1 MPWTKTIKQL
11 APEAETWEPPSQLC
25 HVAER
30 MSRVSLMP
38 AATHYDLAIDAQE
51 SLDAARE
58 ALETEL
64 LSLRCALA
72 DAKRAMRDVEREYVQ
87 KHDKPTVA
95 ERMYKSDE
103 RHAHLEYLA
112 TRCEA
117 HIQYAEGLQRMVE
130 DKTYKLGTI
139 LKGHSNNV

>member
-1 MPWTKTIKQL
+1 MGWTRAVSDL
-11 APEAETWEPPSQLC
+11 APQSATWDPPASLC
-25 HVAER
+25 VVAER
-30 MSRVSLMP
+30 MSRVSLVP

-72 DAKRAMRDVEREYVQ
+72 DARREMRTIERDYVV
-87 KHDKPTVA
+87 KYDKPTVA

-103 RHAHLEYLA
+103 AHAHLEYLV

-117 HIQYAEGLQRMVE
+117 HVLYAEGLQRMVE
-130 DKTYKLGTI
+130 DKLFKLGTI
-139 LKGHSNNV
+139 IKGHQQHA